1 MKKELDCRTLACPS
15 PVIMTKKELET
26 MEEGQLL
33 VMVDNE
39 AARENVSRLV
49 SSQGLD
55 FEVDDRGN
63 HEYDIKISV
72 DGEKISQE
80 KNKEELAPSL
90 KNQTI
95 AISSS
100 TMGAGSEELGK
111 ILMKSLMYTIRET
124 KPYPTSVLFYNEGVL
139 LTIEDSE
146 LLEDLKFLAD
156 QGVEI
161 MVCGTCLDYYEIK
174 DKLAV
179 GIVSNMYD
187 IYETMRN
194 ANTLNIG

>member
-1 MKKELDCRTLACPS
+1 MQKELDCRTLACPS
-15 PVIMTKKELET
+15 PVIMTKKELEG
-26 MEEGQLL
+26 MKEGQLL
-33 VMVDNE
+33 VMIDNE

-49 SSQGLD
+49 SSKGLD
-55 FEVDDRGN
+55 FEVDDKGN
-63 HEYDIKISV
+63 HEYHIRISV

-80 KNKEELAPSL
+80 EDNQELAPSL
-90 KNQTI
+90 NKQTI

-124 KPYPTSVLFYNEGVL
+124 TPYPTSICFYNEGVL
-139 LTIEDSE
+139 LTIEDSQV
-146 LLEDLKFLAD
+146 LEDIKFLAD

-174 DKLAV
+174 DKLAI
-179 GIVSNMYD
+179 GNVSNMYD
-187 IYETMRN
+187 IYESMRN